1 MSYPTDDLSEE
12 RLKALWLQAH
22 SPVADQSASA
32 EVLHDT
38 AQTTGQEIEQNEKSP
53 EEEGEGTERKGEGE
67 GGREGGSE
75 EGEGEGRAEGA
86 GRDEG
91 KEEEGG
97 GGEEGEGDGG
107 EEGEGDGGEEGEGD
121 GGGEEGDGGE
131 EKEGI
136 GEVKE
141 EAKTANGAVEE
152 VEDAMVGFA
161 EEPFVQAAAQ
171 YQQYQLTGLL
181 ELLTQAVDKGCLCH
195 KNAHVHACLYTYAYM
210 IAHVHV
216 YTCIYDLTCTV
227 GVIQSFNSICYC
239 SVDYRFYHAVF
250 KGITVFATTVFTVW
264 CFSSGGHVHVY

>member
-75 EGEGEGRAEGA
+75 EGEGEGKAEGA

-107 EEGEGDGGEEGEGD
+107 EEK
-121 GGGEEGDGGE
+121 EEGDGEE
-131 EKEGI
+131 EKEEV

-195 KNAHVHACLYTYAYM
+195 KNAHVHACLYM

-216 YTCIYDLTCTV
+216 
-227 GVIQSFNSICYC
+227 
-239 SVDYRFYHAVF
+239 
-250 KGITVFATTVFTVW
+250 
-264 CFSSGGHVHVY
+264 HVYMSTTGKTPHSKHSGDKTVIPLKTAW